1 VTPERKAYSPAEVAD
16 LLGVSTRTV
25 QRLLDSGQL
34 AFVKVQSRR
43 RIPAWAVDAF
53 LEKAA

>member
-1 VTPERKAYSPAEVAD
+1 MRLAYSPAETAR

-34 AFVKVQSRR
+34 AFVQVQSRR
-43 RIPAWAVDAF
+43 RIPLWAIESF
-53 LEKAA
+53 LGKAA